1 MQKVQTSAKKS
12 SLVYGKSPAH
22 KVEYVSE
29 QIFLISK
36 KTTNKQKRKQVHKKI
51 AKETKEENKITV
63 QNLT

>member
-1 MQKVQTSAKKS
+1 MQKVQTYAKKS

-36 KTTNKQKRKQVHKKI
+36 KQQTNKK
-51 AKETKEENKITV
+51 ENKYTKR
-63 QNLT
+63 QQKKLKKKTK